1 MDLLLDTHVFIW
13 WRNNERP
20 LGHDAKNA
28 ISNPLN
34 RVFVSAASV
43 WEIAIKRRIRKLAFT
58 GSPTAAIA
66 ENGFFPAPISPLD
79 AEAAGGLAWPH
90 NDPFDRLLIAQAVRL
105 GAVLVTADSTL
116 RAAPAALLWAA

>member
-28 ISNPLN
+28 ISDPQN
-34 RVFVSAASV
+34 RVFISAVSV

-58 GSPTAAIA
+58 GSPSAAIT

-79 AEAAGGLAWPH
+79 AEAAGDLAWPH

-116 RAAPAALLWAA
+116 RTAPAALLWAA